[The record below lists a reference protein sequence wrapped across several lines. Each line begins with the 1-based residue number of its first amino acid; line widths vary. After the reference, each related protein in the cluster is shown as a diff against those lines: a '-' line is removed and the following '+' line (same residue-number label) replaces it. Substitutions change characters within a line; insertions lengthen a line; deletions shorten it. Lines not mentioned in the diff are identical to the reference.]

1 MRAPATKELQ
11 VKLWAQ
17 GGIWD
22 SAAFLLSAAVY
33 PGWSAAAGADVPE
46 RHGAVL
52 HGSTAAGSQRN
63 PALVLEEQ
71 QIGQAEPGFSS
82 PPPPSNARGTTLPHP
97 KQEDEKKSACVMKKK
112 ASCVISVLLSSFC
125 SLAESRTS
133 LEKRGAAGWGQGEG
147 KG

>member
-71 QIGQAEPGFSS
+71 QIGQADPGLA
-82 PPPPSNARGTTLPHP
+82 PHHLPVMLEAPRSHTQS
-97 KQEDEKKSACVMKKK
+97 KRMKKNQP
-112 ASCVISVLLSSFC
+112 V
-125 SLAESRTS
+125 
-133 LEKRGAAGWGQGEG
+133 
-147 KG
+147 